1 MRRTMA
7 PCLLAIGLI
16 GALTAAAEE
25 PAKDL
30 ASVHEKLQAEK
41 KTIVAQYMELTEP
54 EAQGF
59 WPVYDEIQKDLGQ
72 LGKRMRDL
80 LESYAADY
88 RSQSLTDEKA
98 SKLLDDWIAIDQDEV
113 GLRSASAQK
122 VMKVLPARKA
132 ARYLQIEYEYR
143 TLVRYDLAALVPL
156 AR

>member
-25 PAKDL
+25 PANDL
-30 ASVHEKLQAEK
+30 ASVHQKLQTEK
-41 KTIVAQYMELTEP
+41 KEIVAKYMELTES

-59 WPVYDEIQKDLGQ
+59 WPVYDEVQKALGQ
-72 LGKRMRDL
+72 HAQRMRDL
-80 LESYAADY
+80 LERYAAEH
-88 RSQSLTDEKA
+88 RSQSLTDEEA
-98 SKLLDDWIAIDQDEV
+98 SKLIDDWIAIDQDEV
-113 GLRSASAQK
+113 KLRGANAEK